1 MSELIDWVKAR
12 VRCCS
17 CEGSLQSSRYVNM
30 VALLKEATWKYP
42 VHGNILVYPKYP
54 TNRAVAV
61 LCDRCIDQRREPKY
75 AVEWDKDRTQVEYH
89 RVEGLKNLAPIPEEE
104 IAKAEAELHEWSK
117 TEEAKVMFRSAYK
130 SLFGEE
136 VKG

>member
-1 MSELIDWVKAR
+1 MSEMLDWVKAR

-89 RVEGLKNLAPIPEEE
+89 RVEGLKDLAPIPESSSSASAGRGLGEGASSGE
-104 IAKAEAELHEWSK
+104 GVGKAGVRMMGGK
-117 TEEAKVMFRSAYK
+117 
-130 SLFGEE
+130 
-136 VKG
+136 